1 MILDWRR
8 WGGAGDDTFIFASGH
23 GDDAIADFTDS
34 EDRIDLTVGLTGF
47 SDLAVSID
55 PKGVMIGLSAHGRG
69 TILLER
75 LDPAAIWTPRISC
88 SHEAGSRQGDRTSPE
103 TQAAYRIDRKAGRQV
118 GSRLGTSSDSRSRWR
133 LATAWYPG
141 CPDATTPSSRPNA
154 RLHPRNER
162 YSTSAERPARSWPV
176 TAIGQSTVRRD
187 ASSLDPGSLDGRRL
201 PSPSCIFDNT
211 SATLKGCRRSRDFTF
226 GGSR

>member
-34 EDRIDLTVGLTGF
+34 EDLIDLTVGLTGF

-103 TQAAYRIDRKAGRQV
+103 TQATYRIDRKAGRQV

-133 LATAWYPG
+133 LATAW
-141 CPDATTPSSRPNA
+141 SRMSRRHYTVVEA
-154 RLHPRNER
+154 EREIHPRNER